1 MVPGIVEAGALV
13 YVNYGRVE
21 DFQKLRDL
29 GRAVAERI
37 LIVRTGRIHPVLH
50 PGADPIN
57 ILQRIFY
64 APLIF

>member
-29 GRAVAERI
+29 GLAVAERI
-37 LIVRTGRIHPVLH
+37 LIVEDGE
-50 PGADPIN
+50 DPSGITSWS
-57 ILQRIFY
+57 
-64 APLIF
+64 